1 MSERIA
7 LGFCNNVDYEIVW
20 NAEVL
25 DDLVN
30 RYRIRADEPDAQVPI
45 HTERDLLIS
54 ILGFMQTGQGGERF
68 VSSSDIL
75 ERIASRFDKKVT
87 LGGTSVRAAIAMRKL
102 GYRSALHLITQNDH
116 VRRLIPQDSPYVC
129 SNERD
134 SIFPHLIV
142 QFDAGDRVKAGDIDI
157 GASRPNRLIY
167 HCNADR
173 LTMHIAPEFADL
185 ICEAKVLLVSGF
197 NAMQSKALLLQR
209 LSEVMQLLER
219 LPKDT
224 TVFLE
229 DGDYHDPSFRKL
241 IYGILG
247 RRIDVYSMNEDELQS
262 HLRREIA
269 LDDAGQVRQALNDLH
284 GVIPAAT
291 LVLHTRHWALAHG
304 KGATYYAKALRAG
317 ITMATTRFRYGDDFT
332 PADYDDIAYR
342 APNAAGA
349 EFASSFNATSD
360 EGAVCEPV
368 MDVDQAKRH
377 HDRPGG
383 RIRRWIF
390 ASSSCLAGRRLRDS
404 VPACGH
410 RRLAGLF
417 P

>member
-25 DDLVN
+25 DNLVN
-30 RYRIRADEPDAQVPI
+30 RYRIRADEPDAQVTI

-68 VSSSDIL
+68 VSGSNIL
-75 ERIASRFDKKVT
+75 ERFASRFDKKVT

-142 QFDAGDRVKAGDIDI
+142 QFDAGDRVKASDIDI
-157 GASRPNRLIY
+157 GAGRPNRLIY

-173 LTMHIAPEFADL
+173 LAMRIAPEFADFCL
-185 ICEAKVLLVSGF
+185 EAKVILVAGF

-219 LPKDT
+219 LPRDAS
-224 TVFLE
+224 VYLE
-229 DGDYHDPSFRKL
+229 DGGYHNPSFRKL
-241 IYGILG
+241 IYGSLG
-247 RRIDVYSMNEDELQS
+247 SRIDVYSMNEDELQS
-262 HLRREIA
+262 HLKREIA
-269 LDDAGQVRQALNDLH
+269 LDDATQVRQALNDLH
-284 GVIPAAT
+284 DVIPAAT
-291 LVLHTRHWALAHG
+291 LVLHTRHWAIAHG
-304 KGATYYAKALRAG
+304 KGASRYADALRAG
-317 ITMATTRFRYGDDFT
+317 VTMATARFRYGDDFT
-332 PADYDDIAYR
+332 RTDYDDIANR

-349 EFASSFNATSD
+349 EFTRWFNASSRDS
-360 EGAVCEPV
+360 AVCVPV
-368 MDVDQAKRH
+368 ADVEQAKATTIGLG
-377 HDRPGG
+377 DAFVGG
-383 RIRRWIF
+383 F
-390 ASSSCLAGRRLRDS
+390 LPALLA
-404 VPACGH
+404 
-410 RRLAGLF
+410 
-417 P
+417 